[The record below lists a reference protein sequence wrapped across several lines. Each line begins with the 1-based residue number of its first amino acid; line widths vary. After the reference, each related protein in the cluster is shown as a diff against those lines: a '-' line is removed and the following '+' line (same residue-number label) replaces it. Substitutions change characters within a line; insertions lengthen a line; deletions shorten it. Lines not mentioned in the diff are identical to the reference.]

1 MSSLFCWEATQTSVD
16 CGDPLNFLSEGA
28 EQPEC
33 RSEIPLSGSF
43 RGAKMKR
50 IFGVL
55 WIVLALGLSACG
67 SATADKTEEE
77 AADAA
82 KPAAKPAPPPKIT
95 IPEGTSLRVRLI
107 DGISASKSDPGTEFS
122 ASLSEP
128 VVVNGK
134 TVLPQ
139 GARVVGRV
147 VDAKESGRVKGRAS
161 LSLAL
166 TSVVHNGKSVPVET
180 QTYVGVAKS
189 TKKRDAGV
197 IGGAAGVGAVIG
209 AIAGGG
215 KGAATGAAIGGA
227 GGTGAVL
234 ATRGEDV
241 HYPPETRLTFVLS
254 KVAEL

>member
-1 MSSLFCWEATQTSVD
+1 
-16 CGDPLNFLSEGA
+16 
-28 EQPEC
+28 
-33 RSEIPLSGSF
+33 
-43 RGAKMKR
+43 MKR
-50 IFGVL
+50 IFGVI
-55 WIVLALGLSACG
+55 WIVIALALSGCG
-67 SATADKTEEE
+67 SATADKDVAAE
-77 AADAA
+77 AAKVA
-82 KPAAKPAPPPKIT
+82 AAKPAPPPPPKIM
-95 IPEGTSLRVRLI
+95 IPAGTPLHIVLKEGV
-107 DGISASKSDPGTEFS
+107 SASKSEPGTEFS
-122 ASLSEP
+122 ASLAEP

-134 TVLPQ
+134 TVLQQ
-139 GARVVGRV
+139 GSRVVGQV
-147 VDAKESGRVKGRAS
+147 LDSKESGRVKGRAS

-166 TSVVHNGKSVPVET
+166 TSITHNGKSVPIET

-241 HYPPETRLTFVLS
+241 HYPPETRLNFVLS

>member
-1 MSSLFCWEATQTSVD
+1 
-16 CGDPLNFLSEGA
+16 
-28 EQPEC
+28 
-33 RSEIPLSGSF
+33 
-43 RGAKMKR
+43 MKR
-50 IFGVL
+50 IFGVI
-55 WIVLALGLSACG
+55 WIVMALCLSACG
-67 SATADKTEEE
+67 SVTADKDE
-77 AADAA
+77 ATDEKAKAA
-82 KPAAKPAPPPKIT
+82 VAKPAPPPRII
-95 IPEGTSLRVRLI
+95 IPEGTPLHIVLKE
-107 DGISASKSDPGTEFS
+107 GVSASKSEPGTEFS
-122 ASLSEP
+122 ASLAEP

-134 TVLPQ
+134 TVLQQ
-139 GARVVGRV
+139 GSRVVGRV
-147 VDAKESGRVKGRAS
+147 VDSKESGRVKGRAT

-166 TSVVHNGKSVPVET
+166 TSITHNGKSVPIET
-180 QTYVGVAKS
+180 QTYVGVAES

-241 HYPPETRLTFVLS
+241 HYPPETRLNFVLS

>member
-1 MSSLFCWEATQTSVD
+1 
-16 CGDPLNFLSEGA
+16 
-28 EQPEC
+28 
-33 RSEIPLSGSF
+33 
-43 RGAKMKR
+43 MKR
-50 IFGVL
+50 LFGVI
-55 WIVLALGLSACG
+55 WIVLALSLSACG
-67 SATADKTEEE
+67 SATADKSENE
-77 AADAA
+77 AAGAAKAAAA
-82 KPAAKPAPPPKIT
+82 KPVPPPKIT
-95 IPEGTSLRVRLI
+95 VPAGTSLHIRLT
-107 DGISASKSDPGTEFS
+107 DGVSASKTDPGSEF
-122 ASLSEP
+122 AGSLSQA
-128 VVVNGK
+128 VVVDGK

-139 GARVVGRV
+139 GTQVIGRV

-166 TSVVHNGKSVPVET
+166 TSVVYNGKTVPVET